1 MRIEYSDEAADALDD
16 YEANDPE
23 LYKAADDVLELLEN
37 DENNVELRRRMI
49 RPANAF
55 VVRLRLAPGRKHP
68 YYLFWIP
75 EQQQTVA
82 FVKWVGPGDESLW

>member
-1 MRIEYSDEAADALDD
+1 MRLDYSDEAADALDE

-23 LYKAADDVLELLEN
+23 LYRAADDVLELLEN
-37 DENNVELRRRMI
+37 DDTNRDLRRRLI

-55 VVRLRLAPGRKHP
+55 VVELRPSPPRDRR

-75 EQQQTVA
+75 EEDQTVA
-82 FVKWVGPGDESLW
+82 FIKWVGPGERPLW

>member
-23 LYKAADDVLELLEN
+23 LYAAADDVLELLEN

-49 RPANAF
+49 RPANAY
-55 VVRLRLAPGRKHP
+55 VVRLDLRGRNYP

-82 FVKWVGPGDESLW
+82 FVKWIGKGDQPLW